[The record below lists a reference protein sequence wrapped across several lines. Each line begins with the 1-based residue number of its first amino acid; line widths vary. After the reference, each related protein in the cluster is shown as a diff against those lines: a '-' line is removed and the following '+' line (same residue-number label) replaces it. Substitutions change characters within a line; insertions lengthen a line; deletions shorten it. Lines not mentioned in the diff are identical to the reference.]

1 VNRIA
6 FLIPTIDRIGG
17 AEQQVLQLAT
27 GLAHRGWESS
37 VIALSG
43 NGGAAARSLQSSGV
57 AFHSLR
63 MRRGLADPRG
73 WLRLH
78 AWIATNH
85 PDVLHAHL
93 PHASL
98 LSRWSRIVSPVRVA
112 LDTIHTPATGDPT
125 QQLSYR
131 LSSSLPDLVTAV
143 SHAAAHPWL
152 EAGLVSDRNLAILPN
167 GIDTDS
173 WRRDETARRA
183 MRHDLELSD
192 DKFLWLA
199 VGRLDSVKNHS
210 TLLRAFARI
219 PNQCRLVIAG
229 AGPLQAELHSLAS
242 ALGLRDRVSFP
253 GFQTDVHRWM
263 QAADGLVHCSSWE
276 GLPIVLLEAGAC
288 ELPSVITDIPGSREV
303 LPNQF
308 PPPVP
313 VGDPSALA
321 AAMSA
326 IVSLPRE
333 QRRELGRRARISI
346 CARFDLNAVLT
357 QWEALYG
364 ALLERNPHPSRFGTS
379 APALGRTLQLQ

>member
-27 GLAHRGWESS
+27 GLAQRGWGSS

-43 NGGAAARSLQSSGV
+43 NGGAAAQSLQSAGV

-85 PDVLHAHL
+85 PDVVHAHL

-98 LSRWSRIVSPVRVA
+98 LSRWSRIASPVRVA
-112 LDTIHTPATGDPT
+112 LDTIHTPATGSPM

-131 LSSSLPDLVTAV
+131 LSSSLPDFVTAV

-152 EAGLVSDRNLAILPN
+152 APGLVSDQSLAIIPN
-167 GIDTDS
+167 GIDTNR
-173 WRRDETARRA
+173 WRRDETARLA
-183 MRHDLELSD
+183 MRRNLGLSD
-192 DKFLWLA
+192 DEFLWLA
-199 VGRLDSVKNHS
+199 VGRLDPVKNHS
-210 TLLRAFARI
+210 TLLRAFAKI
-219 PNQCRLVIAG
+219 PNRSRLAIAG
-229 AGPLQAELHSLAS
+229 AGPLHAELLSLAS
-242 ALGLRDRVSFP
+242 GLGLRDRVSFP
-253 GFQTDVHRWM
+253 GFQSDVHRWM
-263 QAADGLVHCSSWE
+263 QAADALVHCSRWE
-276 GLPIVLLEAGAC
+276 GLPIVLLEACAC

-303 LPNQF
+303 LPDPF
-308 PPPVP
+308 PFPIR

-326 IVSLPRE
+326 MMFLLCE

-357 QWEALYG
+357 QWENLYC

-379 APALGRTLQLQ
+379 APAPGRTLQLQ